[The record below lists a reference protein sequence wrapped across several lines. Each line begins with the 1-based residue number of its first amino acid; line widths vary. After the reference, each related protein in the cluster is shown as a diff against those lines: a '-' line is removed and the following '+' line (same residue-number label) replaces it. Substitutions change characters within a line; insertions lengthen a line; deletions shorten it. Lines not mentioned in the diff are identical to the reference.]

1 MSLNDVIEKLGLRV
15 LTSKVSGDTEVTG
28 GYTCDLLSDV
38 MANGQPGNL
47 WITMQTHQNVL
58 AVVRIKDLAGI
69 VVVNGRQ
76 PGEETIQK
84 ADQEN
89 VTVLGTGESA
99 FQVSGRLYRLLE
111 ES

>member
-1 MSLNDVIEKLGLRV
+1 MILNDVIERLRLRV
-15 LTSKVSGDTEVTG
+15 LTSRTFGETEVTG

-47 WITMQTHQNVL
+47 WITIQTHQNIL

-69 VVVNGRQ
+69 IVVNGRQ
-76 PGEETIQK
+76 PDAETIRK

-89 VTVLGTGESA
+89 VTVLGTSESA

>member
-1 MSLNDVIEKLGLRV
+1 MNDAVEKLGLRV
-15 LTSKVSGDTEVTG
+15 LTSQAPGDTELTG

-38 MANGQPGNL
+38 MANGRPGNL

-58 AVVRIKDLAGI
+58 AVVRLKDLAGI

-76 PGEETIQK
+76 PDEETIQK

-89 VTVLGTGESA
+89 VTVLGTDQSA
-99 FQVSGRLYRLLE
+99 FQVSGRLHRLLE

>member
-1 MSLNDVIEKLGLRV
+1 MSLNEVIDKLGLRV
-15 LTSKVSGDTEVTG
+15 LTSKASGDTEVTG

-38 MANGQPGNL
+38 MANSRPGNL

-58 AVVRIKDLAGI
+58 AVARIKDLAGI

-76 PGEETIQK
+76 PSEETIQK
-84 ADQEN
+84 ANQEN
-89 VTVLGTGESA
+89 VTVLGAGESA
-99 FQVSGRLYRLLE
+99 FRVSGRLFRLLE

>member
-1 MSLNDVIEKLGLRV
+1 MTLNHVIEKLGFRV
-15 LTSKVSGDTEVTG
+15 LTSSTPGDTEVTG

-38 MANGQPGNL
+38 MANGRPGNL

-58 AVVRIKDLAGI
+58 AVVRLKDLAGI

-84 ADQEN
+84 ANEEN
-89 VTVLGTGESA
+89 VTVLGTDESA
-99 FQVSGRLYRLLE
+99 FHVSGRLHRLLE
-111 ES
+111 EP